1 VVTSWF
7 FQHARMYL
15 TTRCMS
21 CEVPAGGVFV
31 TSDGVRVFWL
41 KPQSAWRAE
50 SQYQYGLSYSQPIIT
65 NAAID
70 RISAL
75 WLIRRLRKPSTQK
88 AFAVGGRGE
97 KEKNNNIIIILGRA
111 RVTHDLQVISRRLT
125 EQGQLQA
132 QCLFH

>member
-31 TSDGVRVFWL
+31 TSVGVRVFGSSHN
-41 KPQSAWRAE
+41 QRGAQ
-50 SQYQYGLSYSQPIIT
+50 SQYQYGLSYPQPIIT
-65 NAAID
+65 SAAID
-70 RISAL
+70 RIPAL
-75 WLIRRLRKPSTQK
+75 WLNRRLRKPSTQK
-88 AFAVGGRGE
+88 AFAVRGCGE
-97 KEKNNNIIIILGRA
+97 KGKNNNIIIILGRA
-111 RVTHDLQVISRRLT
+111 RVTHDLQVISRKLT